1 MAGMKMVVPLLA
13 IVGTQ
18 QIANYFGLPT
28 VARLILQVP
37 LLP

>member
-18 QIANYFGLPT
+18 QIANHFGLPT
-28 VARLILQVP
+28 MVRLVLQVT